1 MLVSE
6 LIPLI
11 KPALKPRE
19 ITLFNNVLTIYGYS
33 SHDSNVIEFYK
44 KVAENYEWFADKSK
58 IPAAWRVSSARTN
71 YQIVNK
77 VLTVC
82 EDLQNKLG
90 TELIKHIRTNVNNYR
105 SLLANQNEAESKKE
119 QAQIQKPA
127 PKATQKPL
135 QVLKHEEDSVDSVDS
150 VDSDDSDVEEESET
164 GEIEEPIVQPTEMS
178 DMMTTQLYYLQEEN
192 KSLQKKLKKQIEISM
207 SQLDTQKKLM
217 DIIKEQEE
225 LLRKIID

>member
-19 ITLFNNVLTIYGYS
+19 ITLFNNVLTIYGWS
-33 SHDSNVIEFYK
+33 SHDSNVVEFYK

-58 IPAAWRVSSARTN
+58 IPAAWRASSARTN
-71 YQIVNK
+71 YQILTK

-82 EDLQNKLG
+82 EDLQHKLG
-90 TELIKHIRTNVNNYR
+90 TELIEHIKTNINKYR
-105 SLLANQNEAESKKE
+105 SFLAKQQDEQPKTVQVQT
-119 QAQIQKPA
+119 QAQNPA
-127 PKATQKPL
+127 PKQV
-135 QVLKHEEDSVDSVDS
+135 QVLKQEDVSE
-150 VDSDDSDVEEESET
+150 DSDVEDDIKSN
-164 GEIEEPIVQPTEMS
+164 IVLPSEMS
-178 DMMTTQLYYLQEEN
+178 DMMTTKVYYLQEEN
-192 KSLQKKLKKQIEISM
+192 ESLRKKLQKQIEITV
-207 SQLDTQKKLM
+207 SQLDTQKKLL